1 MNRADGTGGTGA
13 ERIRRLRLRWVHLLL
28 GGALLMPYFLLTTVV
43 ISIAVPGADPLRHP
57 GWQLAA
63 YGLSLPPA
71 AATALFPLA
80 RALESAAARALCR
93 IPGKELTTAPA
104 ASWAARRRTAV
115 WFTLHLG
122 LGAPL
127 SGATLAIPPAAAV
140 LTAMP
145 FSHRLRESR
154 LQWHWN
160 TPDAALW
167 TAPVTA
173 AALLIA
179 LVAAV
184 WAAGALLARC
194 APALLGP
201 APADRLAAAEA
212 RAAALAARNRIAREL
227 HDSVGH
233 ALSAVALQAGA
244 ARTVLDSDPEFVHR
258 ALTAIEET
266 ARHTTGE
273 LDAVL
278 GMLREEHDE
287 GGGTPSRAPA
297 GPTLAELDGLLERT
311 RASGTPV
318 TLTTGPGSWRETPGP
333 LPETVSRE
341 AYRIVQEGLANAL
354 RHSGR
359 APVALSLTLH
369 DGELLITMDNP
380 VHPPH
385 GPHRPCRRRGGG
397 TGLRGTAERAAALG
411 GSARYGAHGGN
422 WRLAVRLPL
431 EGER

>member
-1 MNRADGTGGTGA
+1 MVDEVSGTGT
-13 ERIRRLRLRWVHLLL
+13 EHIRRLRLRWVHLLL

-43 ISIAVPGADPLRHP
+43 ISIAVPGADPLRQP

-71 AATALFPLA
+71 AATALLPLT
-80 RALESAAARALCR
+80 RTLESTAARALCR
-93 IPGKELTTAPA
+93 TPGGELTTAPA
-104 ASWAARRRTAV
+104 TSWAARRRTAV

-122 LGAPL
+122 LGAPV

-145 FSHRLRESR
+145 FSRELRESR
-154 LQWHWN
+154 WQWHWN
-160 TPDAALW
+160 TPDTALW
-167 TAPVTA
+167 TAPATA
-173 AALLIA
+173 AALLAA

-212 RAAALAARNRIAREL
+212 RAAALAARDRIAREL

-244 ARTVLDSDPEFVHR
+244 ARTVLGLDPEFVRR

-273 LDAVL
+273 LDTVL
-278 GMLREEHDE
+278 GMLREDGE
-287 GGGTPSRAPA
+287 TPSRTPA
-297 GPTLAELDGLLERT
+297 GPTLAELGALLERT
-311 RASGTPV
+311 RAGGTPV
-318 TLTTGPGSWRETPGP
+318 TLTTGPGPWWETPEL
-333 LPETVSRE
+333 LPEAVSRE
-341 AYRIVQEGLANAL
+341 AYRIVQEGLSNAL
-354 RHSGR
+354 RHAGR
-359 APVALSLTLH
+359 APVTLSLTLR
-369 DGELLITMDNP
+369 DEELLITMENP
-380 VHPPH
+380 LHPRS
-385 GPHRPCRRRGGG
+385 GPHRNRPGGG

-411 GSARYGAHGGN
+411 GRAQAGPQDGN
-422 WRLAVRLPL
+422 WRLTVHLPL
-431 EGER
+431 GGER